1 MSRIGKKPITVPAKV
16 QVKIDGSN
24 MTAKGPKG
32 ELGMTIPENIQ
43 CNIDNG
49 IITFSRA
56 DDAKHNRA
64 IHGLTRALFNNIIEG
79 VTNGFTRTML
89 IEGVGY
95 KAEARSN
102 KLLLSMGYSH
112 PIVVIP
118 PDGVSFEV
126 PNATTIKVS
135 GIDKQIV
142 GQVCAKIRS
151 IRPPEPYKGKG
162 IRYENEYV
170 RRKAGKTAA

>member
-1 MSRIGKKPITVPAKV
+1 MPAKV

-49 IITFSRA
+49 IITFSRT